1 MNAIVFYVAGV
12 VSLMFCL
19 GALAIMAGVSEV
31 PKSEMGTCI
40 SVALAFA
47 MLAWWAAAGEV
58 ETP

>member
-19 GALAIMAGVSEV
+19 GALAIMAGASEV
-31 PKSEMGTCI
+31 PKSEMGACI
-40 SVALAFA
+40 AVALAFA

-58 ETP
+58 AE

>member
-12 VSLMFCL
+12 VSLIFVLC
-19 GALAIMAGVSEV
+19 AVAIMLDVTEL

-40 SVALAFA
+40 AVSLAFA

-58 ETP
+58 AE